1 MPIANKPHLEPIS
14 QALKR
19 IKFWLGQDELS
30 RLIVAA
36 PTVKELKQQNQ
47 LPSRL
52 RTSPKKRRG
61 SRKALRGRR
70 HYQEPLLTTARWP
83 QDGLDENALPSL
95 ACVLSGE
102 ADLNIADYV
111 LHCTAGDWI
120 FFPAGIPKQDG
131 SKSHFEGDTTGR
143 KCDILW
149 LCTERT
155 QTDGLRCWICHS
167 EENIHIPAVEEGICW
182 VENRLLPQLFNGFCE
197 EVQTL
202 RRFPIMLALL
212 NAMTL
217 LLASEIEAG
226 RISAKW
232 GQRRYA
238 DAVKQLD
245 LMEEAL
251 KYMEDH
257 LDQPLTI
264 DIVARA
270 MLVSRATFTRH
281 FREHTGQ
288 SFHEYHTQMRMQRA
302 TKQLKE
308 TNLPVAVICKQVGL
322 QYGQLRALFQKTY
335 DCSPGKFR
343 NQKK

>member
-1 MPIANKPHLEPIS
+1 MSLTGKPHTKLIS

-19 IKFWLGQDELS
+19 IRFWLGQDELS
-30 RLIVAA
+30 RLIVATS
-36 PTVKELKQQNQ
+36 TVQELKAQNQ
-47 LPSRL
+47 LSSRI
-52 RTSPKKRRG
+52 RITPKKRRG
-61 SRKALRGRR
+61 PRKVLRGRR

-83 QDGLDENALPSL
+83 EDGLDENALPSL

-111 LHCTAGDWI
+111 LHCSAGDWI
-120 FFPAGIPKQDG
+120 FFPAGMPKQDG
-131 SKSHFEGDTTGR
+131 SKSHFEGDPTGR
-143 KCDILW
+143 QCDILW

-167 EENIHIPAVEEGICW
+167 EGSKHIAAQEHGICW
-182 VENRLLPQLFNGFCE
+182 AEHRLLPQLFMGFCD

-202 RRFPIMLALL
+202 RRQPISFQLLTTML
-212 NAMTL
+212 L
-217 LLASEIEAG
+217 LLASEIDAG
-226 RISAKW
+226 RVSAKW

-238 DAVKQLD
+238 DAGKQLD

-251 KYMEDH
+251 EYMEDH

-302 TKQLKE
+302 TKQLRE
-308 TNLPVAVICKQVGL
+308 THLPIAVICKQVGL
-322 QYGQLRALFQKTY
+322 KYGQLRALFQKEY
-335 DCSPGKFR
+335 GYSPGKFR